1 MSTKIQWTDVT
12 DNIITVKG
20 GGWWCRMISPG
31 CVNCYAA
38 KLNQNTFFGGNKM
51 VYAGNASEMI
61 LREDVINAWEHQ
73 RIPKKHFVCSM
84 TDVFGDW
91 VTEGM
96 AINFLRGMWRAP
108 KQTFQVLTK
117 RPDIALE
124 RINAWLKFDGLNSM
138 PPNIWMGVS
147 VEDNLRRTRIVILKD
162 IPCAVKFIS
171 FEPLLE
177 DLPELRLDGID
188 WAIIGGESGKDARPC
203 DVQWVRNIFQQ
214 CNGQGVKVFI
224 KQFGENPVIKND
236 SEFDDIWPGATIPFH
251 QDYEPHYQGELA
263 PLRFADK
270 KGGDM
275 AEWPEDLR
283 VREFPKT
290 A

>member
-1 MSTKIQWTDVT
+1 
-12 DNIITVKG
+12 
-20 GGWWCRMISPG
+20 MISPG
-31 CVNCYAA
+31 CAHCYAA
-38 KLNQNTFFGGNKM
+38 KLNQNSFFGGNKM
-51 VYAGNASEMI
+51 AYAGDAPEMI
-61 LREDVINAWEHQ
+61 LREDVINSWSGQ

-91 VTEGM
+91 VTEPM

-124 RINAWLKFDGLNSM
+124 RIKAWLKFDGLNSM

-147 VEDNLRRTRIVILKD
+147 VEDNLRRTRIGILKD

-177 DLPELRLDGID
+177 DLPELRLDGIA
-188 WAIIGGESGKDARPC
+188 WAIIGGESGKEARPC
-203 DVQWVRNIFQQ
+203 GVDWIRNLVLQ
-214 CNGQGVKVFI
+214 CNGQKVAVFV
-224 KQFGENPVIKND
+224 KQFGENSVIKND

-251 QDYEPHYQGELA
+251 QDYEPNYQGELA

-283 VREFPKT
+283 VREFPKNSN
-290 A
+290 